1 MKDNKNLVIGI
12 LVGIIICLI
21 AIFVLYF
28 TGVLKLN
35 GGNNNSNNS
44 NNNTINE
51 NTKETEKKKDIF
63 YSYKVENEYNSANSN
78 PFEQNV
84 DVNGKS
90 VLLKYQDN
98 KYTINSKVFDLNGK
112 IYYAVSNFYI
122 YNDIVLVRLNNVDK
136 SIYRIYD
143 LDGNFI
149 KEITEI
155 KESDK
160 YITSYGELSL
170 VGEKLIVDVENENGC
185 GPHIDE
191 NAVICGCD
199 QAGSKEYVSSH
210 MNEINNSKYF
220 SKAKYQIV
228 YNKELNSID
237 LKQIEIT
244 ETLKQY
250 MDRVSWDLCV
260 VK

>member
-12 LVGIIICLI
+12 LVGIIVCLI
-21 AIFVLYF
+21 IVFILFF
-28 TGVLKLN
+28 TGVLKFN
-35 GGNNNSNNS
+35 IGNSNNI
-44 NNNTINE
+44 NNNEKESEKTNE
-51 NTKETEKKKDIF
+51 IF
-63 YSYKVENEYNSANSN
+63 YSFKVENMHNSAN
-78 PFEQNV
+78 PELFEKKV

-98 KYTINSKVFDLNGK
+98 KYTINSKVFYLNGK
-112 IYYAVSNFYI
+112 IYYEVSNFYI
-122 YNDIVLVRLNNVDK
+122 YKDIVLVRLNNADE
-136 SIYRIYD
+136 SMYRIYD

-149 KEITEI
+149 REITEI
-155 KESDK
+155 KEIDK
-160 YITSYGELSL
+160 YITWYGELSL
-170 VGEKLIVDVENENGC
+170 VGEKLIIDVENASGC

-250 MDRVSWDLCV
+250 IDRVSWDLCV